1 MARNDT
7 GLSFR
12 G

>member
-7 GLSFR
+7 LILSMF
-12 G
+12 